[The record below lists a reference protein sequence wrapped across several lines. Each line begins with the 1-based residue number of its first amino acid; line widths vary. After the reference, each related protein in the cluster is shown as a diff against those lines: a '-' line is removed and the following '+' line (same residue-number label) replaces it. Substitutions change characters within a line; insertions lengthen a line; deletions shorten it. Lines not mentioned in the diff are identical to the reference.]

1 VTDNS
6 TSSGADSNEE
16 MTVET
21 TSVFRAD
28 FLNELDAPASSG
40 TEGSVSGVEGLP
52 TGSALLV
59 VKRGPNAGS
68 RFLLDQ
74 ATTSAGRHPDSDIF
88 LDDVTVRRRQP
99 QRHLRQPRTRRL
111 GGALQRRRGADRQVP
126 VGLPDRAQE
135 RRRQLERLVTAPDTP
150 AFAGMSIGA
159 VLDLLR
165 PDFPDVTISKIRFLE
180 AEGLVTPERTPSGY
194 RRFTAYD
201 CARLRFVLTAQR
213 DHYLPLKVIKA
224 QLDEQPDG
232 ELPTVG
238 SAYAAP
244 RLVPVSDAPADG
256 MGADAASVARTP
268 VRLSREDLLARSG
281 VDEALLG
288 SLVKAGVIK
297 PGAAGFF
304 DEYAVVTA
312 QCAKALAEYGVEPRH
327 LRAFRS
333 AADRQSDLIAQI
345 AGPVDKAGREG
356 ARDRADDLAR
366 EVAALAITL
375 HTSLIK
381 SAVRDVLDR

>member
-1 VTDNS
+1 
-6 TSSGADSNEE
+6 
-16 MTVET
+16 
-21 TSVFRAD
+21 
-28 FLNELDAPASSG
+28 
-40 TEGSVSGVEGLP
+40 
-52 TGSALLV
+52 
-59 VKRGPNAGS
+59 
-68 RFLLDQ
+68 
-74 ATTSAGRHPDSDIF
+74 
-88 LDDVTVRRRQP
+88 
-99 QRHLRQPRTRRL
+99 
-111 GGALQRRRGADRQVP
+111 
-126 VGLPDRAQE
+126 
-135 RRRQLERLVTAPDTP
+135 
-150 AFAGMSIGA
+150 MSIGA

-201 CARLRFVLTAQR
+201 CARLRFILTAQR
-213 DHYLPLKVIKA
+213 DQYLPLKVIKA
-224 QLDEQPDG
+224 QLDAQPDG
-232 ELPTVG
+232 ELPRSG
-238 SAYAAP
+238 SAYGVP
-244 RLVPVSDAPADG
+244 RLVPVDSESAAHDG
-256 MGADAASVARTP
+256 GSVAQSQ
-268 VRLSREDLLARSG
+268 VRLRREDLLSRSG
-281 VDEALLG
+281 IDDAMLNE
-288 SLVKAGVIK
+288 LVKGGIVK

-304 DEYAVVTA
+304 DDHSVVIA

-345 AGPVDKAGREG
+345 AGPVVKAGKAG